1 MVFPGDRLSAAATVR
16 GQVEGAKLKGHWVTG
31 SGRPAARVVAWDH
44 RTRVC
49 ADGSVV
55 LGGAPWS
62 VLRIAEAGRP
72 FLHRLRTAGTPGL
85 LPSPG
90 VEGTLAEHLVSRG
103 VVHPVITPRP
113 EAGDPTVT
121 GTVEV
126 VVPAYGDPESLEV
139 CLTALQTASPGIR
152 VIVVDD
158 ASTTGAVAAVAAA
171 HGAILSRHS
180 VNRGPA
186 AARNT
191 GLREVRAP
199 LVAFVDADCAVTPGW
214 LEILAAHF
222 ADPRV
227 AAVGPRII
235 PAAGSRGPLARF
247 EASHSELDMGS
258 RPQLVTHGGRL
269 GYLPSAALLARRA
282 ALPADP
288 FDERLRVG
296 EDVDVVWRLI
306 DEGALVRYEPA
317 AVVGHRSRTRLPD
330 WARRIVDYGT
340 SAAELDRRHPGRLAP
355 AQLSPWN
362 VVAGALLLAR
372 PRSPVTGRRRP
383 SIRLALTAAAGT
395 IAVATTVRARALRAS
410 AVDVRVAPVVVARR
424 LASDVDAAGHL
435 LRREWWPIGW
445 LALAAAPRYA
455 VARAAGAAMLAAPV
469 REWRIR
475 RPDLDLPRYLVL
487 HLAADAAYGLGV
499 IISAVRSRHPAVLLP
514 RVRARRAGSG

>member
-1 MVFPGDRLSAAATVR
+1 M
-16 GQVEGAKLKGHWVTG
+16 TG
-31 SGRPAARVVAWDH
+31 SGLPAARVVAWDH
-44 RTRVC
+44 RARVC

-72 FLHRLRTAGTPGL
+72 FLHRLRAAGTPGL

-90 VEGTLAEHLVSRG
+90 VERTLAEHLVARG
-103 VVHPVITPRP
+103 VAHPVITPRP
-113 EAGDPTVT
+113 DAADPAVT
-121 GTVEV
+121 GNVEV
-126 VVPAYGDPESLEV
+126 VVPAYDDPESLEA
-139 CLTALQTASPGIR
+139 CLTALRTASPGVR

-158 ASTTGAVAAVAAA
+158 ASPTGAVGVVAAA
-171 HGAILSRHS
+171 HGAILLRHS

-214 LEILAAHF
+214 LEILSAHF

-235 PAAGSRGPLARF
+235 PATGSRAPLARF
-247 EASHSELDMGS
+247 EAVHSELDMGP

-269 GYLPSAALLARRA
+269 GYLPSAALLVRRE

-306 DEGALVRYEPA
+306 DAGALVRYEPA

-355 AQLSPWN
+355 AQLSLWN
-362 VVAGALLLAR
+362 VVAGALLIAGQS
-372 PRSPVTGRRRP
+372 SPVTGRGRP
-383 SIRLALTAAAGT
+383 SMRLALAAAAGT
-395 IAVATTVRARALRAS
+395 IVVATAVRARSLRAS
-410 AVDVRVAPVVVARR
+410 AVDVRVAPVLVARR
-424 LASDVDAAGHL
+424 LASDVDAVGHL
-435 LRREWWPIGW
+435 LRREWWPIGL
-445 LALAAAPRYA
+445 LALVTAPRSA

-469 REWRIR
+469 REWRTR
-475 RPDLDLPRYLVL
+475 RPDLDLPRYLAL
-487 HLAADAAYGLGV
+487 HLAADAAYGFGV
-499 IISAVRSRHPAVLLP
+499 MISAVRSRHPAVLLP
-514 RVRARRAGSG
+514 RVRARQARSG